1 MYLDPWPLILGPDK
15 WNIAMRKPGS
25 TFSESWHKVA
35 ELQMRLK
42 PTVETWKQFFRGEQW
57 YILHDPFN
65 NQFFRLRPA
74 AYEFVSRLRF
84 SRSVED
90 VWKECLQKY
99 PDQAPGQEDVI
110 QLLTQLY
117 FSNLLSFAS
126 DIDSSGLFKRHK
138 ERRQQEMRSKLLSIM
153 FLRIPLWDPDSF
165 LNKIKP
171 IINLVVSMAGAGI
184 FVFAVVWAG
193 KLAVANFGELTSQAQ
208 GMLAPENIVWLYV
221 ALVLLKSLHEMGHAF
236 VCKRYNGEVH
246 TMGVM
251 FLIFTPL
258 PYMDASS
265 SWTFRQRWMRV
276 LVGSAGILTEIFI
289 AALAVLVWAHV
300 GSGFLNSLAY
310 NLIIIAS
317 VSTVIFNAN
326 PLLRFDG
333 YYILSDLL
341 DIPNLHQR
349 SKDYLRY
356 LLEKFVFGV
365 KNLPSPTQSGKEA
378 FWLCFFGVLSS
389 LYRIV
394 VFVGIA
400 LFVADKLFILGL
412 LLALFCAIAWL
423 VVPVFQFLRYL
434 ATSPSLAQN
443 RPRAIGICV
452 TVVLCIVVLL
462 GFVPFPRAFRA
473 PGVMQDQGHYRVLTE
488 VSGYLTHIQTQP
500 GMAVNN
506 GTVLVKMSNPRLK
519 FKNRRL
525 LARKRELQAVLTQA
539 RKSDIANVSPV
550 EEQLSTLQKELEKNR
565 QRINNLT
572 VRAQQKGR
580 WIAPKLTERKGLWV
594 QRGDQL
600 GEMVNLD
607 HFKFLAVISQT
618 EAYNLFGKEFKNKGV
633 KVRGEEKETLRVNGL
648 EIIPFQQS
656 RLPSAAL
663 SWKAGGEIRTKVRGE
678 QSGLE
683 TTEPFFL
690 MRCQLQ
696 SNLKVTRL
704 HGRSGELRLG
714 LPDQA
719 LWKRIVLSIR
729 QLLQERFQL

>member
-1 MYLDPWPLILGPDK
+1 
-15 WNIAMRKPGS
+15 MRKPGS

-184 FVFAVVWAG
+184 FAFTLIWAV

-208 GMLAPENIVWLYV
+208 GMLAPDNIVWLYV

-289 AALAVLVWAHV
+289 AAVAVLVWANV

-341 DIPNLHQR
+341 DLPNLHQR

-365 KNLPSPTQSGKEA
+365 RNLPSPTQSSKEA

-394 VFVGIA
+394 VFVGIV

-423 VVPVFQFLRYL
+423 VVPVFHFVRYL

-452 TVVLCIVVLL
+452 TVVLCLVLLL

-473 PGVMQDQGHYRVLTE
+473 PGVMQDQGHNRVLTE
-488 VSGYLTHIQTQP
+488 VSGYLTHIETQP
-500 GMAVNN
+500 GMEVNK

-550 EEQLSTLQKELEKNR
+550 EEQLSTIQKELQKNR

-594 QRGDQL
+594 QRGEQL

-607 HFKFLAVISQT
+607 NFKFLAVISQT
-618 EAYNLFGKEFKNKGV
+618 EAYNLFGKEFNNKGV
-633 KVRGEEKETLRVNGL
+633 KVRGEEKETLSVKGL

-663 SWKAGGEIRTKVRGE
+663 GWKAGGEIRTKVRGK

-690 MRCQLQ
+690 MRCQLH
-696 SNLKVTRL
+696 SNPKVTRL
-704 HGRSGELRLG
+704 HGRSGEVRLG

-719 LWKRIVLSIR
+719 LWKRIVLGIR

>member
-1 MYLDPWPLILGPDK
+1 
-15 WNIAMRKPGS
+15 MRKPGS

-42 PTVETWKQFFRGEQW
+42 PTVESWKQFFRGEQW

-184 FVFAVVWAG
+184 FAFTMIWAAMLVVG
-193 KLAVANFGELTSQAQ
+193 NFGELTSQAQ
-208 GMLAPENIVWLYV
+208 GMLAPDNIIWLYL

-236 VCKRYNGEVH
+236 VCKRYKGEVH

-265 SWTFRQRWMRV
+265 SWTFRQSWMRV
-276 LVGSAGILTEIFI
+276 LVGSAGILTEVFI
-289 AALAVLVWAHV
+289 AAVAVLVWANV

-333 YYILSDLL
+333 YYILSDVL

-356 LLEKFVFGV
+356 LLEKFAFGV

-423 VVPVFQFLRYL
+423 VVPVFQFVRYL

-443 RPRAIGICV
+443 RSRAIGICV
-452 TVVLCIVVLL
+452 AVVLCLVVLL
-462 GFVPFPRAFRA
+462 GFVPLPRAFRA
-473 PGVMQDQGHYRVLTE
+473 PGVMQDQGHNRVFAQ
-488 VSGYLTHIQTQP
+488 VSGYLTHIEAQP
-500 GMAVNN
+500 GKEANN
-506 GTVLVKMSNPRLK
+506 GTVLVKMSNPGLK

-525 LARKRELQAVLTQA
+525 LARKRELQAVLTEV

-550 EEQLSTLQKELEKNR
+550 EEQLSTIQKELQKNR

-580 WIAPKLTERKGLWV
+580 WIAPKLDERKGLWV
-594 QRGDQL
+594 RRGEQL

-607 HFKFLAVISQT
+607 NFKFLAVISQT
-618 EAYNLFGKEFKNKGV
+618 EAYNLFGKEFNNRGV
-633 KVRGEEKETLRVNGL
+633 KVRGEEKETLSVKGL

-663 SWKAGGEIRTKVRGE
+663 GWKAGGQIRTKVRGK

-690 MRCQLQ
+690 MRCQLR
-696 SNLKVTRL
+696 SNPKVTRL

-714 LPDQA
+714 LPDQV
-719 LWKRIVLSIR
+719 LWKRFVLGLR